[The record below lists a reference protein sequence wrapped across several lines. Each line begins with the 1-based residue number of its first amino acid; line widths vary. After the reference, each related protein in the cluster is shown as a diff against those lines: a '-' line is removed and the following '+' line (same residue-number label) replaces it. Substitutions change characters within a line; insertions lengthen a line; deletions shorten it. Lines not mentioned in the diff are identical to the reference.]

1 MKIKIRCAR
10 KSLQKPWSSQIVF
23 CFWLSIVAIQLL
35 VLIWRTTY
43 IREPI
48 HFFLCSH
55 IQTTFIGTTEG
66 DRMVFPDYPLLQRRN
81 NKSFRPICFTPWL
94 QHPSILT
101 GTSTNHSKP
110 ALHKVHSTCTSKSK
124 LLSLCFMKA
133 ILERIHCNFNQGF
146 FCFVLWFFLLL
157 FFIDWLTSLLSW
169 LQYKSSTYFHTIQIR
184 SSRPSH
190 DEQHGVSQ
198 AGYSCHRYLLSML
211 FCCSQNW
218 YHLFVKGNLIIQRG
232 LWENMHLFS
241 KG

>member
-157 FFIDWLTSLLSW
+157 FFYWLADIPAKLAAVQKFHLFPHNSDQKQQAQSWWAAWGLSGRVQLPQVPSFHVVLLLSE
-169 LQYKSSTYFHTIQIR
+169 LV
-184 SSRPSH
+184 PP
-190 DEQHGVSQ
+190 
-198 AGYSCHRYLLSML
+198 
-211 FCCSQNW
+211 FC
-218 YHLFVKGNLIIQRG
+218 QRKFDNPKRT
-232 LWENMHLFS
+232 LRKHAS
-241 KG
+241 I